1 MASRSEAGP
10 RSNGRSK
17 PAGNRR
23 ARSIF
28 IAAGV
33 LTAAWVLALILLVR
47 WLIVTVF

>member
-10 RSNGRSK
+10 RSNGTSE

-28 IAAGV
+28 IVAGV
-33 LTAAWVLALILLVR
+33 LTAAWVLALVLLAR
-47 WLIVTVF
+47 WLIEAIF